1 MSGLAR
7 QRLAEERKTFR
18 KEKEFGFSAKPVK
31 NADGYRAQTSCV
43 SASVL
48 RSQLK
53 VQGAKPVRLRML

>member
-31 NADGYRAQTSCV
+31 TEDGCEYSRFKLLHVILSSFGICFVT
-43 SASVL
+43 
-48 RSQLK
+48 
-53 VQGAKPVRLRML
+53 